1 MVHKKLNDR
10 ERGLNYVPN
19 HKLSPLVQIPIL
31 GWTAILGVTVGYRLV
46 RPDHFARTVLPLSF
60 AVIAMIAVT
69 TGLVFR
75 RYFLVASG
83 LVVSLGS
90 PTVLVWYV
98 WPLILLLALVLVV
111 DAIRGPMQRLRQRKR

>member
-1 MVHKKLNDR
+1 MVRKKLNDR

-19 HKLSPLVQIPIL
+19 HKLSPFLQIPIF

-46 RPDHFARTVLPLSF
+46 RPDHFARTLLPLSF
-60 AVIAMIAVT
+60 AIIAMIAVI

-98 WPLILLLALVLVV
+98 WPLILVLALVLVV